1 MIHLE
6 GRTLIQLNNDI
17 ENDAVGPSTK
27 DFEKIFYNPAMSG
40 SRTRSIILMKY
51 IIESGY
57 LGKSEIYAIDGL
69 AASGLRARRWLN
81 ELPEELVRRLRVTIC
96 DMNEKS
102 IQGSLENHRLFPP
115 RHGYGALEPKTGDL
129 RTTILE
135 QGWHWVDIDPFGSPM
150 PFLDT
155 AIQSLAK
162 KAIIE
167 ISATDT
173 AALSGSS
180 KTALMRRYGAR
191 INPDNLAHDSGLRVL
206 MACVARTAAKHGRVA
221 KPLLSVWDSHHLRI
235 SVKISKSIEG
245 ANQVEKSLGWRI
257 KEPNEKEVVASMEE
271 GLTPQSSTDSLP
283 MHCFLPL
290 SYPINRQDKR
300 ISGPLWIAP
309 LGDSEVMTNFT
320 EEEVVTMCT
329 TEYFKENPMNWSE
342 RDFEIEK
349 RKIVRCIKNI
359 KNESEIIEGEF
370 LILTDDLASWRN
382 VGSPPSPKKMVS
394 KINEKG
400 FKAALSH
407 YPKPSFRTNAPWEV
421 IIDVLEETQPPM

>member
-115 RHGYGALEPKTGDL
+115 RHGYGALEPKIGDL

-155 AIQSLAK
+155 A
-162 KAIIE
+162 
-167 ISATDT
+167 
-173 AALSGSS
+173 
-180 KTALMRRYGAR
+180 
-191 INPDNLAHDSGLRVL
+191 
-206 MACVARTAAKHGRVA
+206 C
-221 KPLLSVWDSHHLRI
+221 LLYTS
-235 SVKISKSIEG
+235 
-245 ANQVEKSLGWRI
+245 
-257 KEPNEKEVVASMEE
+257 
-271 GLTPQSSTDSLP
+271 
-283 MHCFLPL
+283 
-290 SYPINRQDKR
+290 
-300 ISGPLWIAP
+300 
-309 LGDSEVMTNFT
+309 
-320 EEEVVTMCT
+320 
-329 TEYFKENPMNWSE
+329 
-342 RDFEIEK
+342 
-349 RKIVRCIKNI
+349 
-359 KNESEIIEGEF
+359 
-370 LILTDDLASWRN
+370 
-382 VGSPPSPKKMVS
+382 PSPRDS
-394 KINEKG
+394 
-400 FKAALSH
+400 
-407 YPKPSFRTNAPWEV
+407 
-421 IIDVLEETQPPM
+421 